1 MLVMQGKLDEAFK
14 ACRNSLAIR
23 ERLAAADRN
32 KTEWQGDHAVSHA
45 KLANAQSLAVYRGL

>member
-1 MLVMQGKLDEAFK
+1 MQSKLDEAFK

-32 KTEWQGDHAVSHA
+32 KTEWQRDHAVRLCQTRKSA
-45 KLANAQSLAVYRGL
+45 ESCCL

>member
-1 MLVMQGKLDEAFK
+1 MLQGKLAEAFK

-32 KTEWQGDHAVSHA
+32 KTEWQRDHAVSYA
-45 KLANAQSLAVYRGL
+45 KLVNPQSLAVYRAL